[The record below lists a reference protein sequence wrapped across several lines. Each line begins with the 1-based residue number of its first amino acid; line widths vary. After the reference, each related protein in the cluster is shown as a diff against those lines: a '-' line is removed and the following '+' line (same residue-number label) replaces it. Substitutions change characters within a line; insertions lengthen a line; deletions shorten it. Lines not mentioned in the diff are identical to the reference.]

1 MLPTQIMRN
10 LLIVSALFGAACAE
24 QTGPG
29 VGPDEDE
36 DPIVPVPTGELP
48 PDLPTT
54 ERPLDDEPDDPNL
67 EVCALLPDGDGACT
81 HACDPDALAAFIPQG
96 TCVTFS
102 CTLTNG
108 RPYRTG
114 GCNN

>member
-1 MLPTQIMRN
+1 MRN
-10 LLIVSALFGAACAE
+10 LLIATALLAASCAE

-29 VGPDEDE
+29 VAPDEDE
-36 DPIVPVPTGELP
+36 DPIVWPLPTDDLP

-54 ERPLDDEPDDPNL
+54 SRALEEDPADPNL
-67 EVCALLPDGDGACT
+67 DVCALLPDDDGACA
-81 HACDPDALAAFIPQG
+81 HACDPDALIAFIPEG

-108 RPYRTG
+108 RLYRTG
-114 GCNN
+114 GCNK